1 MSISPDTQKTID
13 HYQAVKNLIGEEDM
27 TVLKQFLDWIDANV
41 QLPEDNATVGQG
53 YSLLVDI
60 LDPEGIAEQDE
71 GFLDGDAEDKLGV
84 SH

>member
-1 MSISPDTQKTID
+1 MGISPDTQKAID

-41 QLPEDNATVGQG
+41 QLPEDNAIVGQG
-53 YSLLVDI
+53 YGLLVDI

-71 GFLDGDAEDKLGV
+71 GFLDGDDAE
-84 SH
+84 